1 MAKVPRLGDCALRYM
16 ASLYD
21 PRSVHEESWVPEN
34 SMLSQKAVVFTRG
47 SFSTGTTGFGGI
59 TTTPQP
65 WNDVAS
71 TSATS
76 ATSVGGAATI
86 LASFTN
92 QSSSAPNGQFASTQ
106 CGLNTAGSGLVTWRV
121 VSQAIYVKYAGTEL
135 NRGGDMIL
143 FEEPSHGDSYQ
154 YSYNTALAL
163 DGAKRVPVTN
173 EWQHVSWAPVPINGG
188 ASSSTT
194 SETAFSGLPS
204 VPGRRNLAVFVNSAG
219 NPQPFDFEVY
229 SHVEYVGAPARS
241 SSISFND
248 PIGYSAIVG
257 AAMMFQQLDSV
268 LGIEGFVRAVEAQL
282 NNQSLPRTEPPHA
295 NFVGLLP
302 FLPKL
307 AEMVGPVLKGA
318 LKGGLMAALPK
329 DARQAVKK
337 AKAKKV
343 LAKHEKAK
351 TKQKVK

>member
-1 MAKVPRLGDCALRYM
+1 MAAT
-16 ASLYD
+16 YD
-21 PRSVHEESWVPEN
+21 PRSVKEETWVPEN
-34 SMLSQKAVVFTRG
+34 AMFSQKSTVFTRG

-59 TTTPQP
+59 VCTPQP
-65 WNDVAS
+65 WNDIAS
-71 TSATS
+71 VSATS
-76 ATSVGGAATI
+76 AASVGTAGTI

-92 QSSSAPNGQFASTQ
+92 QVSSTPNGPYASTQ
-106 CGLNTAGSGLVTWRV
+106 CGTSLSGTTGLVTWRV
-121 VSQAIYVKYAGTEL
+121 VAQALYIKYAGTEL

-143 FEEPSHGDSYQ
+143 FEEPNHADSYQ

-163 DGAKRVPVTN
+163 DGAKRVSVTN
-173 EWQHVSWAPVPINGG
+173 EWQHVAWLPVPLAGTG
-188 ASSSTT
+188 AGTSAL
-194 SETAFSGLPS
+194 SETCFSAS
-204 VPGRRNLAVFVNSAG
+204 ASTPGRRNLAVFANSAG
-219 NPQPFDFEVY
+219 NPQPFDFEVW

-248 PIGYSAIVG
+248 PIGYAAIVG
-257 AAMMFQQLDSV
+257 AGQMFQQLDSV
-268 LGIEGFVRAVEAQL
+268 LGIEGYVKSVEAQL

-329 DARQAVKK
+329 ETRQIVKK

-343 LAKHEKAK
+343 LVKNEKLKSKKRA
-351 TKQKVK
+351 